1 MIKLLVFLSLEIRLA
16 GLTHGLDAGW
26 PFVPGV
32 LLSRPVQ
39 GSDRGS
45 SHPAPV
51 QTSGAEADTT
61 TPVAHT
67 RTCVTQPSHQYSTE
81 TSDSAKQ
88 KE

>member
-1 MIKLLVFLSLEIRLA
+1 MALMLGGRLCPVSFCP
-16 GLTHGLDAGW
+16 D
-26 PFVPGV
+26 
-32 LLSRPVQ
+32 LSRGPTEAPRV
-39 GSDRGS
+39 
-45 SHPAPV
+45 PV

-81 TSDSAKQ
+81 TSDSAEQ